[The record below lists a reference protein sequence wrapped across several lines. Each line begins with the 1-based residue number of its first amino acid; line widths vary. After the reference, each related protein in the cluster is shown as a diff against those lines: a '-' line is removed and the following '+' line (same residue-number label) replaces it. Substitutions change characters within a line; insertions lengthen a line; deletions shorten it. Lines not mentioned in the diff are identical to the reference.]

1 MEKLNQVM
9 LYVDD
14 QTKAVEFWVDTMGFV
29 VISEE
34 ELAEGFKAIE
44 VAPNTSV
51 ETSLSIIEKEFMN
64 QYSPEVNLGTPSL
77 MFKEKDFDAL
87 YEKLKEKGLTGHEI
101 IEMSGVRVFNFQD
114 GQENYFAVSD

>member
-34 ELAEGFKAIE
+34 EMAEGFKAIE

-87 YEKLKEKGLTGHEI
+87 YEKLKKKGLTGHEI
-101 IEMSGVRVFNFQD
+101 IEMSGIRVFNFQD
-114 GQENYFAVSD
+114 GQGNYFAVSD

>member
-114 GQENYFAVSD
+114 GQGNYFAVSD

>member
-1 MEKLNQVM
+1 MEKLTQVM